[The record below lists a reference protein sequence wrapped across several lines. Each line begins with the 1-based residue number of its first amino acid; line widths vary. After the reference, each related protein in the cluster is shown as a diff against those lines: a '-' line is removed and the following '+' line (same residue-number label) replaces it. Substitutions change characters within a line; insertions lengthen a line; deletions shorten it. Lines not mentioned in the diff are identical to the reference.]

1 MSIEIINNF
10 GGLEINSNVI
20 SGIEGNLAL
29 FGYKKKEFKKIL
41 FIQPPNGDK
50 SIFDPQ
56 MARDKKYEN
65 FPPYGLAV
73 LAANLKNDYSCEIL
87 NLNDVVID
95 EACKKDNINFNY
107 DKAFTNSLDTTI
119 NRFKPDIIA
128 LTCMFSQTHKSLINV
143 AEYIKKNYD
152 LPICAGGVH
161 VSNSFTNLKTRDDF
175 VKDLSKIDFLFLL
188 EAEIAF
194 KNFLNF
200 LNNKIEMPELSQI
213 FLNFEKNKYY
223 FVKTTR
229 PGVEDV
235 NVVPDFSLLNIK
247 KTSENGRIGAYK
259 FLLDPD
265 KTVFATSISNR
276 GCRGQCTFCSV
287 RNFNGKGV
295 RGRCVESVIDEL
307 KILKFEHGVNHI
319 MWLDD
324 DLLYN
329 EKRSIELFNRMTEEK
344 LDMTWD
350 ASNGLVAKSC
360 TYEVMKAAEESGCI
374 GVRIGMESGN
384 PKVLRDIVKPGTV
397 KNFLDAAENL
407 RKIPEINAGVYIMI
421 GFPGETFQMILD
433 TIEVCLQMD
442 LDWYTINP
450 LTPLP
455 NTPVF
460 DEMVEAGMIEGAD
473 FQKTSF
479 VNGSFGALKKRDFL
493 SKDFRK
499 AFDKN
504 KDSIPT
510 KQDIDDIWA
519 YMTFHLNFVRL
530 LEEDRPIKLDQQF
543 KWLKYISEIVSPDN
557 VFAKYFLGYLYHRS
571 GKDIP
576 KNLILDLKKILSTN
590 TYWRERFDNFA
601 LSVDHL
607 ENADFSEISTL
618 VSERKMLKIKARS
631 KDTLRNIH
639 KKTKPESAIL

>member
-10 GGLEINSNVI
+10 ESLKINQDVI
-20 SGIEGNLAL
+20 LDIEANLARYR
-29 FGYKKKEFKKIL
+29 YKKKEFRKIL
-41 FIQPPNGDK
+41 LIQPPNGDK
-50 SIFDPQ
+50 KIFDPQ

-73 LAANLKNDYSCEIL
+73 LAANLKKDYECKIL

-95 EACKKDNINFNY
+95 AACKNNDLNFDY
-107 DKAFTNSLDTTI
+107 DSSVTNSI
-119 NRFKPDIIA
+119 NSLIEEFKPDLIA

-143 AEYIKKNYD
+143 AEYIKKNYG

-161 VSNSFTNLKTRDDF
+161 ISNSFSNLKTRNDF
-175 VKDLSKIDFLFLL
+175 VKDLSEIDFLFLL

-194 KNFLNF
+194 KNFLDF
-200 LNNKIEMPELSQI
+200 LNNKIEIDQLSQI
-213 FLNFEKNKYY
+213 FFNFEKKKYY
-223 FVKTTR
+223 FLKTTR
-229 PGVEDV
+229 PNIDEV
-235 NVVPDFSLLNIK
+235 NIIPDFSLLNIK
-247 KTSENGRIGAYK
+247 KTSNNGRIGAYK

-329 EKRSIELFNRMTEEK
+329 EKRSIELFNRMTQEN

-360 TYEVMKAAEESGCI
+360 TFEVLKAAAESGCI

-421 GFPGETFQMILD
+421 GFPGETYQMILD

-460 DEMVEAGMIEGAD
+460 DEMFEAGMIEGAD

-479 VNGSFGALKKRDFL
+479 INGSFGSLKKRDFL

-499 AFDKN
+499 AFDKD
-504 KDSIPT
+504 KDSIPS
-510 KQDIDDIWA
+510 KQEIDDIWA

-530 LEEDRPIKLDQQF
+530 LEEDRTIKLDQQF
-543 KWLKYISEIVSPDN
+543 KWLKYISEVVTPDN
-557 VFAKYFLGYLYHRS
+557 VFAKYFLGYLYYKS
-571 GKDIP
+571 GEDIP
-576 KNLILDLKKILSTN
+576 KKLISDTKKILSTN
-590 TYWRERFDNFA
+590 TYWRERFNNFE

-607 ENADFSEISTL
+607 KNVDFSQISTL
-618 VSERKMLKIKARS
+618 VSERKMLKNKARS
-631 KDTLRNIH
+631 KDILRNIH
-639 KKTKPESAIL
+639 KKKKLEIATL